1 MWVALARLVASMFD
15 LGARLDPVVPHLI
28 AVGLLVYLLSVA
40 LHYAALAAEES
51 RQAALDAREAEL
63 RALKAQINPH
73 FLFNCLNSITALT
86 ASDPGKAREMC
97 IRLAD
102 FLRSTLGLGER
113 ESVAWHEELDLAQ
126 AYLDVEQVR
135 FGSRLQVEVHAD
147 EACAD
152 CLVPP
157 LVLQPLIENAVKH
170 GIATLVEGGTIQ
182 VHSRVLNGILEVSV
196 ENGFDPDSPSQRRN
210 GLGLR
215 NVRMR
220 LERRFGPSAR
230 LDASRIENRF
240 RAEFSVPCRRA
251 E

>member
-1 MWVALARLVASMFD
+1 
-15 LGARLDPVVPHLI
+15 
-28 AVGLLVYLLSVA
+28 
-40 LHYAALAAEES
+40 
-51 RQAALDAREAEL
+51 
-63 RALKAQINPH
+63 
-73 FLFNCLNSITALT
+73 
-86 ASDPGKAREMC
+86 MC

-113 ESVAWHEELDLAQ
+113 SSVAWHEELDLAQ

-135 FGSRLQVEVHAD
+135 FGSRLHVEVRVD
-147 EACAD
+147 EACAG

-170 GIATLVEGGTIQ
+170 GIATLVDGGTIQ
-182 VHSRVLNGILEVSV
+182 VQSRVLDGFLEVSV
-196 ENGFDPDSPSQRRN
+196 ENGFDPESPSQRRN

-215 NVRMR
+215 NVRTR

-230 LDASRIENRF
+230 LAAGARENRF
-240 RAEFSVPCRRA
+240 RAEFTVPCRRT